1 MILRMILRVMKHS
14 GVGDIELHK
23 ESAEG
28 HEALQKIHDSR
39 ESILT
44 LDRRRGEL
52 HVESRAGDG
61 ALKVELAVGTNYRR
75 RAVAVGAGSRRAV
88 SGEYCARLIAV
99 RNRETPRSPL
109 ELTPESADAS
119 GEPEG
124 AFRILIVTV
133 AGVLE
138 IAQDALRE
146 VVRLVVVTSVICIAV
161 DDILPENFVALP
173 VVTKN
178 LEKLLQRQF
187 FLVIDE
193 LLYSIKA
200 VDRVGETADV
210 RGYDMIDRSS
220 VKV

>member
-1 MILRMILRVMKHS
+1 M
-14 GVGDIELHK
+14 
-23 ESAEG
+23 
-28 HEALQKIHDSR
+28 
-39 ESILT
+39 
-44 LDRRRGEL
+44 
-52 HVESRAGDG
+52 
-61 ALKVELAVGTNYRR
+61 
-75 RAVAVGAGSRRAV
+75 
-88 SGEYCARLIAV
+88 

-173 VVTKN
+173 VVAEN

-187 FLVIDE
+187 FIVIDE
-193 LLYSIKA
+193 LLYSVKA